1 MIFGIFGRTKHH
13 PLTDYCT
20 KLSAPANLLKTASVR
35 IADVLPGISKQHIVL
50 SLILAAAAGDFVKNL
65 RWEGSRRYLKSTN
78 LDVIT
83 AEAIIW
89 MYFLM
94 VRFYLADQKRALIDD
109 FAFPQALS
117 DALFVI
123 QDKTG
128 FDFEKTGFKR
138 WQRYCESVE
147 NREDVSLVFA
157 SIVLHSVGRQS
168 LAEPMKDL
176 GPVPLVLEWAPLSI
190 QVTIF
195 FSTMPSAYYETYKN
209 LLREWPFPEDDRA
222 IRKLKSLAEASTRQT
237 TK

>member
-1 MIFGIFGRTKHH
+1 
-13 PLTDYCT
+13 
-20 KLSAPANLLKTASVR
+20 
-35 IADVLPGISKQHIVL
+35 L

-157 SIVLHSVGRQS
+157 SIVLHSVERQS

-195 FSTMPSAYYETYKN
+195 FSTVPSAYYETYKN

-222 IRKLKSLAEASTRQT
+222 IRKLKSLAKASTRQT

>member
-1 MIFGIFGRTKHH
+1 
-13 PLTDYCT
+13 
-20 KLSAPANLLKTASVR
+20 
-35 IADVLPGISKQHIVL
+35 L

-195 FSTMPSAYYETYKN
+195 FSTVPSAYYETYKN

-222 IRKLKSLAEASTRQT
+222 IRKLKSLAKASTRQT

>member
-1 MIFGIFGRTKHH
+1 
-13 PLTDYCT
+13 
-20 KLSAPANLLKTASVR
+20 
-35 IADVLPGISKQHIVL
+35 
-50 SLILAAAAGDFVKNL
+50 
-65 RWEGSRRYLKSTN
+65 
-78 LDVIT
+78 VIT

-123 QDKTG
+123 LSDALFVIQDKTR

-222 IRKLKSLAEASTRQT
+222 IRKLKSLAKASTRQT

>member
-20 KLSAPANLLKTASVR
+20 KLSAPTNLLKTASVR

-138 WQRYCESVE
+138 WQRYCKSVE

-157 SIVLHSVGRQS
+157 SIVLHSVERQS
-168 LAEPMKDL
+168 LAQPMKDL